1 MGDVRFSTRLEMGL
15 PTYEE
20 LRDHARLAERLGYEA
35 VWARDH
41 VSLEYVTGED
51 TCLECWTI
59 LSALARDTTS
69 VMLGNL
75 VLCVP
80 FRNPALLAKMASTLQ
95 VVSHG
100 RLILG
105 LGAGHVRSE
114 FDEYGYDFP
123 SPGDRV
129 RMLREATE
137 IIRLMF
143 TERRP
148 SYEGRFY
155 RIKNA
160 LNEPK
165 PTPVPP
171 IMIGATK
178 PRAMRVVARYADLWN
193 SPDDFEGFYA
203 GREELLRACDEIG
216 RDPAEIRMVARL
228 SVIVDRD
235 EAEARRRHERVC
247 QARAGQ
253 PYLRHRI
260 IVGTPEQV
268 AERAAPLVDS
278 GVRDFITAF
287 WETERQA
294 ECLETFMSEVAP
306 LIRQRAAAAT
316 GR

>member
-1 MGDVRFSTRLEMGL
+1 VTTELRFSTRLEMGL
-15 PTYEE
+15 PSYDDV
-20 LRDHARLAERLGYEA
+20 RDHARLAERLGYDA

-51 TCLECWTI
+51 TCLECWTV
-59 LSALARDTTS
+59 LSALARDTAS
-69 VMLGNL
+69 IFLGNL
-75 VLCVP
+75 VLCAP

-95 VVSHG
+95 LVSGG

-129 RMLREATE
+129 RMLREAVE
-137 IIRLMF
+137 IIRLMW

-148 SYEGRFY
+148 SYHGRFF
-155 RIKNA
+155 RITNA

-165 PTPVPP
+165 PNPIPP
-171 IMIGATK
+171 ILIGATK
-178 PRAMRVVARYADLWN
+178 PRALRVVARHADLWN
-193 SPDDFEGFYA
+193 SPDDFDGFFSS
-203 GREELLRACDEIG
+203 RDELLRACDEVG

-235 EAEARRRHERVC
+235 EAAAKRRHDRVC
-247 QARAGQ
+247 EARAGQ

-268 AERAAPLVDS
+268 AERAAPLIDG

-294 ECLETFMSEVAP
+294 ECLEEFMAEVAP
-306 LIRQRAAAAT
+306 LLRQRAAQAM
-316 GR
+316 R

>member
-1 MGDVRFSTRLEMGL
+1 MNAVRFGTRLEMGL
-15 PTYEE
+15 PNYEAV
-20 LRDHARLAERLGYEA
+20 RDHARLAERLGYEA

-41 VSLEYVTGED
+41 VSLEDVTGEA
-51 TCLECWTI
+51 TCLECWTV

-69 VMLGNL
+69 ILLGSL

-95 VVSHG
+95 LASNG

-129 RMLREATE
+129 RMLQEAVE
-137 IIRLMF
+137 IIRLMW

-148 SYEGRFY
+148 SYRGRFF
-155 RIKNA
+155 RIANA

-165 PTPVPP
+165 PTPIPP
-171 IMIGATK
+171 LMIGATR
-178 PRAMRVVARYADLWN
+178 PRALRVVARHADLWN
-193 SPDDFEGFYA
+193 SPDDIEGFLA
-203 GREELLRACDEIG
+203 GREELLRACEEVG

-235 EAEARRRHERVC
+235 EAAAKRRHERVC
-247 QARAGQ
+247 EARTGQ

-260 IVGTPEQV
+260 LVGTPEQI
-268 AERAAPLVDS
+268 AERVAPLVAG

-287 WETERQA
+287 WETDRQA
-294 ECLETFMSEVAP
+294 ECLEQFMTEVAP
-306 LIRQRAAAAT
+306 LIRQHAAA
-316 GR
+316 R

>member
-1 MGDVRFSTRLEMGL
+1 MSEVRFSTRLEMGL
-15 PTYEE
+15 PSYEAV
-20 LRDHARLAERLGYEA
+20 RDHARLAERLGYDA

-51 TCLECWTI
+51 TCLECWTV

-69 VMLGNL
+69 ILLGNL

-95 VVSHG
+95 LVSNG

-123 SPGDRV
+123 PPGDRV

-137 IIRLMF
+137 IIRLMW

-155 RIKNA
+155 RIKGA

-165 PTPVPP
+165 PTPIPP
-171 IMIGATK
+171 IMIGATR
-178 PRAMRVVARYADLWN
+178 PRALRVVARYADLWN
-193 SPDDFEGFYA
+193 SPDDLEGFLA
-203 GREELLRACDEIG
+203 SREELLRACEEVG
-216 RDPAEIRMVARL
+216 RNPDEIRMVARL

-235 EAEARRRHERVC
+235 EAAAKRRHDRVC
-247 QARAGQ
+247 EARAGQ

-260 IVGTPEQV
+260 LVGTPEQV
-268 AERAAPLVDS
+268 AEKAGPLAAS
-278 GVRDFITAF
+278 GVREFITAF
-287 WETERQA
+287 WETDRQA
-294 ECLETFMSEVAP
+294 ECLEEFMTEVAP
-306 LIRQRAAAAT
+306 LIRQRAASA
-316 GR
+316 